1 MRKALP
7 LVLFLLVSLTPSASP
22 QSAPGPVPPF
32 IAAGMAAYRDEGLD
46 AAMKIWLKNAPQGPS
61 GSEKSNADLLI
72 AAPQQ
77 YQYGR
82 FRQFDVASVR
92 QLSPST
98 RIYYLILNYDNG
110 PVFARF
116 IVYRT
121 ADHGWILNSYK
132 FDINM
137 DNIIPVTP

>member
-7 LVLFLLVSLTPSASP
+7 LVLFLLVSLAPSASP

-32 IAAGMAAYRDEGLD
+32 IAAGMAAYRDEGTE
-46 AAMKIWLKNAPQGPS
+46 AAMKIWLKNSPSAGERINTSLLDQAPEQF
-61 GSEKSNADLLI
+61 
-72 AAPQQ
+72 
-77 YQYGR
+77 QYGK
-82 FRQFDVASVR
+82 FRHFDVTSVR

-98 RIYYLILNYDNG
+98 MVYYLILNYDNG
-110 PVFARF
+110 PLFARF

-132 FDINM
+132 FDINV
-137 DNIIPVTP
+137 DAIIPITP

>member
-46 AAMKIWLKNAPQGPS
+46 AAMKIWLKNAPQGSS

-82 FRQFDVASVR
+82 FRQFDVASMR

-132 FDINM
+132 FDIDM

>member
-46 AAMKIWLKNAPQGPS
+46 AAMKIWLKNIPQGYGAPETLNANLLNTV
-61 GSEKSNADLLI
+61 SEQL
-72 AAPQQ
+72 
-77 YQYGR
+77 QYGK
-82 FRQFDVASVR
+82 FRQFEVASVR
-92 QLSPST
+92 QIAPST
-98 RIYYLILNYDNG
+98 RIYYLVLNYDNG
-110 PVFARF
+110 PVYARF
-116 IVYRT
+116 IVYRS

-137 DNIIPVTP
+137 DNIIPATP